1 MIKILAYEDRDSM
14 RDSIKMLLSTVIEFN
29 LLEIFGNC
37 KNVLQQ
43 IDEFRP
49 DVILMDIDLPGIN
62 GIEAV
67 KMIKNKFPE
76 LFIIMLT
83 VFEDDDKIFESI
95 KAGANSYI
103 LKKNIPMELSSAIIN
118 TSNGGASISPGIA
131 GKVLNAFRKIESS
144 PDKKKYGLS
153 KREFEVLGYLVKGF
167 SYKMIANETFVSI
180 ETIRSHIKNIYIKLQ
195 VNSAT
200 EAVAKALKDKIVE

>member
-29 LLEIFGNC
+29 LLEIFGSC

>member
-14 RDSIKMLLSTVIEFN
+14 RDSIKMLLSTVDEFN

-37 KNVLQQ
+37 KNVIQQ
-43 IDEFRP
+43 IEELRP
-49 DVILMDIDLPGIN
+49 DVVLMDIDLPGIN

-67 KMIKNKFPE
+67 KMIKNEFPE

-103 LKKNIPMELSSAIIN
+103 LKKNIPMELSSAIVN

-144 PDKKKYGLS
+144 SDKKKYGLS
-153 KREFEVLGYLVKGF
+153 KREYEVLGFLVKGF